1 MNRGVKC
8 IVYISAIIVLT
19 CVLVM
24 QTAVLKYAD
33 AVLKGYATAI
43 SVILTG
49 VMSMILFGTKLNI
62 LYFLGIGNVIC
73 AVLLYS
79 STDLDRLLC

>member
-1 MNRGVKC
+1 MYSQRKYITHFQSELLFC
-8 IVYISAIIVLT
+8 ILENPIT
-19 CVLVM
+19 
-24 QTAVLKYAD
+24 VLKYAD

-49 VMSMILFGTKLNI
+49 MSSMVLFGTKLNT

-79 STDLDRLLC
+79 STDLDKLLC

>member
-1 MNRGVKC
+1 MIWHYCTLTNLPNPF
-8 IVYISAIIVLT
+8 IS
-19 CVLVM
+19 
-24 QTAVLKYAD
+24 VLKYAD

-79 STDLDRLLC
+79 STDLDQLLC